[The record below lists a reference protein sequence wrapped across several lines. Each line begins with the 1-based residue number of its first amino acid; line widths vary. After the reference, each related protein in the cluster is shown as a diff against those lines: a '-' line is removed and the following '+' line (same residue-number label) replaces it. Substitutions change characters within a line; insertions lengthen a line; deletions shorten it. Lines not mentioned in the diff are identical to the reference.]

1 MAKKA
6 TNQFLINEYRKSAQ
20 QIVDDTIDL
29 YKFTSG
35 LEDSKIKAIST
46 PKIKTIQNAASGIYS
61 EMSNGNIKDVEES
74 ALLLDTYASLVS
86 GTPLQVIEANRN
98 FYWKSLGIE
107 DTKSFWQAICDSYE
121 LNSVQRD
128 ISKVVKN
135 LSESKSNEMD
145 KIYQEELS
153 ELQYK
158 ANKLQDPNK
167 PYRNMLANATVQASN
182 MLPDTLRSL
191 GITAGVIGGASLL
204 TYLTGGTASP
214 TLISALKIAST
225 SKKVNLLS
233 AGSNI
238 AYTFFDTKERQYGN
252 TLYKLYNMT
261 DKDGKQIN
269 IKEDSAK
276 KVANTVSI
284 INGLEEAIPLD
295 TLSLGLL
302 SGVVGKSAV
311 KATAKPVRE
320 FFKDYVVGSLFE
332 AGTEGAQD
340 VTEDYYVNKFL
351 KEYDNKNG
359 TSFYVYDEDKFTT
372 YLDTFF
378 KSSGDALLPS
388 MVLSAGQSLVTSPLR
403 VAKYAKNQK
412 KINDVNKTYDIKTTL
427 HTENDGNIFTASGIQ
442 YVSKTDIYDGYENMS
457 NGAKSYFD
465 NNVFVVSK
473 DENNTVELGEFS
485 NILDNCKVINEKD
498 IPEGYQ
504 TYSNGETT
512 IAVPKLEVSNIVVD
526 ERYKK
531 QGYNSYKDEATIA
544 MQNIIENING
554 KVNELSPV
562 NILDIENSNFA
573 KFDNSKKQGNRVFNS
588 KEELS
593 KVLDIDRI
601 NNETN
606 TILFDTEQEALDF
619 IQTVKDKQYAIEGDN
634 IIKNSTGY
642 ADITFRIDDNDI
654 NYRIGVI
661 NANNKKNG
669 LFQRFFAIT
678 EDEKKTEFYKSLSEN
693 GYTNEEIKKVNQ
705 DINKIK
711 TSIEQSIRNSM
722 QDSNAKL
729 PNNIVKNIEA
739 GSRALY
745 ILAKREGMDV
755 DDFMSLINV
764 KFDTEL
770 DDINGIFK
778 KANTIL
784 NQIPTNREEFVIKNK
799 LFGNV
804 ITPYNEINDKL
815 SIEAFKLIKIEDGKL
830 QYHDKKS
837 NKNVNI
843 TIDKDAYI
851 VDINKEFNK
860 KEFIS
865 YIKNEYDLED
875 SDYKKLKN
883 LVKSINKE
891 STKTYK
897 QALEILSDYGDY
909 FYNVEDVENHLF
921 NGTSDSPDIIIDGND
936 YYVKNTKKI
945 NVDAASYFKRDAY
958 KTEKT
963 DSNTNKFNQVKNDI
977 PVTVEEK
984 QIDDKTTGVIAENS
998 QNEQQNSEVNE
1009 VKPKKATK
1017 KAKKSDIKNVKVSEN
1032 ETEIKQNEEKTSDVK
1047 VVKEEQKTEEKAET
1061 EAKNNEEKIDD
1072 IEYLTESFLNDSDFE
1087 VEYFSDTIDSYK
1099 EIFDNNTKP
1108 YTITLGKNA
1117 NVSTIIHE
1125 VGHLLRSTLKIEELK
1140 NVSKLYKID
1149 VTDWIIDSTEITQK
1163 DGKFVFNNKEY
1174 ATEEE
1179 AQKARSKSIEAEEN
1193 FAIDFTQFIY
1203 EGRTYS
1209 TLLNNIFSK
1218 IKSML
1223 TSIAKSLLRNGQL
1236 RKENLSDSIY
1246 EMFNELL
1253 ITDYDKAH
1261 KKFKEQ
1267 EKEEKEFKLND
1278 KQESSESEKIY
1289 EKVREFGRLKYV
1301 KNDEFGGGFTSD
1313 TGIDLSVSDLREFAS
1328 KGYFI
1333 PLTTIQKAINK
1344 GYGDNV
1350 ILETN
1355 DSTYTIN
1362 YYMNTFTKYLNGKEL
1377 SEIEK
1382 SFVDSFKEL
1391 HWSPEQLVGRYEYR
1405 LLTNEKY
1412 LKDSCAKIVEY
1423 LRPVKNKRSGLVEFR
1438 SYDAHDS
1445 IAVAVARKVVSS
1457 TGEDLKIALE
1467 DARSFVRAYPGIWAR
1482 EIFRADSGYDIY
1494 NDDTQNWYY
1503 KEMLT
1508 ADQKYSNF
1516 LLTFS
1521 NNNEFEKVAKLSEM
1535 ENFNDELFDADFE
1548 IEQNIDKEI
1557 GWFDDELDND
1567 LSLLDQEFTSK
1578 NNQKYN
1584 DLVLKRLNELGKT
1597 YKRKARVELNQ
1608 ILSSLEYQNYKDTVE
1623 DIQQLLKNIQRDV
1636 QQEGIKLNLN
1646 ENDLK
1651 FIDSFDKVGISYD
1664 DIYEKSI
1671 NIINQLNEDFLYNE
1685 NYSEELNSKLSNY
1698 FEDLRST
1705 IKESL
1710 NNHLK
1715 LTQSLSDIKISVSN
1729 DLRGTI
1735 SKEYLDKIKQHE
1747 KTLAK
1752 YRNSLSRAIDTLKKR
1767 NEKIEQLQNINSL
1780 LKKEANRANS
1790 RLRAEYT
1797 RRYKQSISKIASV
1810 NSQVDAEFGYV
1821 ASYINYLVG
1830 NKVKQSDNLN
1840 RITLDDVSTE
1850 IISDTATNTQT
1861 SDFVV
1866 SKLNEDNEFAI
1877 VSKNGIELKNL
1888 SDMVTSQYL
1897 YEPVGKE
1904 DVFASTDLGNDI
1916 LKEYSNIVENVFTK
1930 ELIDEL
1936 SNYQSNIKD
1945 IIKRELDVY
1954 IENDSKDSKSI
1965 IQKNSAKFI
1974 YNYLKNKNVDQINE
1988 FIENEKEIGI
1998 RNIKKVANNLNA
2010 EYSENNKSETKDDV
2024 KNNSI
2029 KTKDVTKEVIN
2040 NYEIL
2045 DDFVSSLRKDISNTF
2060 PSELVKSIYNVTKD
2074 YDKTYSHIN
2083 NMLFSNFSAW
2093 GVDTQKVLYNATQDL
2108 KKQYKEQLQEK
2119 RNAKKIEISKKT
2131 IDMANSLRRDFGL
2144 TDEMKKQFISEYI
2157 DRNELEDFNRNIEPD
2172 TFIKQN
2178 PDVLNYIVSQLYK
2191 KDVNH
2196 KFVGDIGKKTL
2207 VDNFKDISMILTA
2220 QPTQIFN
2227 YLSELSGKKYD
2238 DKFSGSFNNF
2248 FIRPVLEK
2256 ENIKLQNIDK
2266 RLTKSATLF
2275 NELFKTDYRNRIN
2288 LFTSTDVTV
2297 INNGKAERV
2306 STESLG
2312 LLPVEV
2318 YKSSYDKKTKT
2329 WQEASKQKGTRQ
2341 DAMAVYIYSKQLYQN
2356 DVAVRNR
2363 KVVLN
2368 EDNLTHPVKLLKN
2381 VNGIDFATIEDL
2393 HNNPLKY
2400 LTKEEMHFADFM
2412 IDEVGSTF
2420 NEIKKIKY
2428 DLDNVIM
2435 DSVKDYFPLKDAKKR
2450 FSDIMTSSSKGK
2462 PKANNSM
2469 TKARTNAIYELDLNV
2484 VDIFEEAIKQQE
2496 HYIAFAEW
2504 ANTFNRMW
2512 DSQGNLKQLVEKSA
2526 GREMSKFVYDYAATV
2541 VNRHYLRP
2549 RQTEEIMNKV
2559 IGNSS
2564 VAKICGSITTLF
2576 RQYGSVINAS
2586 TSLKISPK
2594 EIAKAFADI
2603 FKTIPGSDKT
2613 WAQWIDEVDYNI
2625 KERNLSPV
2633 NEEALSKF
2641 SRNLF
2646 DNSEAIDTV
2655 KKYTTDKMIDLVKK
2669 TDKFFAQVVWLA
2681 CYRKYYGLYSNEQLV
2696 EYKGANNVSKEAV
2709 YKAMMAVRST
2719 QSGSSVVEN
2728 TTLQNRAVNGS
2739 YLWKAI
2745 TQFSNDIIKLQSS
2758 LFWDTK
2764 RYIDN
2769 KDIYSAVCTAAVLPL
2784 FSILFNC
2791 FLNGDWLPEEDDDLP
2806 VDYHA
2811 LLKDLLAE
2819 ATNTVI
2825 PVVGKYVGNNIQGY
2839 GNESLIP
2846 FVDPI
2851 SNLIQTSYKIVN
2863 PPQGKE
2869 RSEVAIRGAKKL
2881 GLDALEIAGMPSEF
2895 ARKVLNVFVDPNDLS
2910 PQVNIGYL
2918 FNSNVGNFM
2927 KGSALTIDN

>member
-6 TNQFLINEYRKSAQ
+6 KNQFLIDEFRKSAQ
-20 QIVDDTIDL
+20 QIVDDTVDL
-29 YKFTSG
+29 YKFTSS
-35 LEDSKIKAIST
+35 LEDSQIKAISA
-46 PKIKTIQNAASGIYS
+46 PKIKSIQSAASSIYS
-61 EMSNGNIKDVEES
+61 EMANGNIKDVEES

-86 GTPLQVIEANRN
+86 GTPLQVIEADRD
-98 FYWKSLGIE
+98 FYWSSLGIN
-107 DTKSFWQAICDSYE
+107 DTKSLWKAICDSYE

-128 ISKVVKN
+128 ISKTVKK
-135 LSESKSNEMD
+135 LSESKSDEMD
-145 KIYQEELS
+145 KIYQEELA

-158 ANKLQDPNK
+158 ANQLQDPNK
-167 PYRNMLANATVQASN
+167 PYRNMLSNATVQASN

-191 GITAGVIGGASLL
+191 GISAGVIGVSSLL
-204 TYLTGGTASP
+204 TYMTGGTASP
-214 TLISALKIAST
+214 TLMSALKIASA
-225 SKKVNLLS
+225 SKKVGIAS
-233 AGSNI
+233 AGTNM

-252 TLYKLYNMT
+252 TLYRLYNMT
-261 DKDGKQIN
+261 DKDGNQIN

-302 SGVVGKSAV
+302 NGVVGKSAV

-332 AGTEGAQD
+332 AGTEGSQD
-340 VTEDYYVNKFL
+340 VTEDYYIDKFL
-351 KEYDNKNG
+351 EEYDNKNG

-378 KSSGDALLPS
+378 KSSSDAFLPS
-388 MVLSAGQSLVTSPLR
+388 MIMSAGQSLVTSPLR
-403 VAKYAKNQK
+403 VVRYAKNQK

-427 HTENDGNIFTASGIQ
+427 HTENDGNIFNASGIQ
-442 YVSKTDIYDGYENMS
+442 YVSKSDIYDGYENMS
-457 NGAKSYFD
+457 DGAKNYFN
-465 NNVFVVSK
+465 NNVFVINK
-473 DENNTVELGEFS
+473 GENEKVNNRDFS
-485 NILDNCKVINEKD
+485 SILDNCITIDEKD

-573 KFDNSKKQGNRVFNS
+573 KFDNSNKQGNRVFNS

-593 KVLDIDRI
+593 KVFATERI

-654 NYRIGVI
+654 KYRIGVI
-661 NANNKKNG
+661 DSKNKKDG
-669 LFQRFFAIT
+669 LFQRFFAIS
-678 EDEKKTEFYKSLSEN
+678 EDEKKTEFYKNLSEN

-711 TSIEQSIRNSM
+711 TSLEESIRNSM

-729 PNNIVKNIEA
+729 PKNIVNNIEA

-745 ILAKREGMDV
+745 ILAKREGMNV

-764 KFDTEL
+764 KFDSEL

-784 NQIPTNREEFVIKNK
+784 NQIPTNREEFTIKNR
-799 LFGNV
+799 LFNKE
-804 ITPYNEINDKL
+804 TPNNLINDKL
-815 SIEAFKLIKIEDGKL
+815 SIKAFKLNKNEDVAL
-830 QYHDKKS
+830 QYYDE
-837 NKNVNI
+837 NRNNNVNI

-851 VDINKEFNK
+851 VDINKEISKKNK
-860 KEFIS
+860 ENFIS
-865 YIKNEYDLED
+865 YIKDTFDIED
-875 SDYKKLKN
+875 SEFKDIKN
-883 LVKSINKE
+883 LVSNIKDKN
-891 STKTYK
+891 TKTYK
-897 QALEILSDYGDY
+897 QALEILSNYSKY
-909 FYNVEDVENHLF
+909 FKDLGEPENYLF
-921 NGTSDSPDIIIDGND
+921 NELGNRPDIIIDGND

-945 NVDAASYFKRDAY
+945 NVDVASYFKRDTAQ
-958 KTEKT
+958 TEKI
-963 DSNTNKFNQVKNDI
+963 DNNVIKSEPVKNDI
-977 PVTVEEK
+977 PVIVEEK
-984 QIDDKTTGVIAENS
+984 PIDDKITGVIAENS
-998 QNEQQNSEVNE
+998 QNEQQNSEEKE
-1009 VKPKKATK
+1009 VKHKKTIK
-1017 KAKKSDIKNVKVSEN
+1017 KSKKSDIEN
-1032 ETEIKQNEEKTSDVK
+1032 EKVEENIQNNNTSNENI
-1047 VVKEEQKTEEKAET
+1047 VVEEQKTEEKSET
-1061 EAKNNEEKIDD
+1061 EAKNNEEKIDEID
-1072 IEYLTESFLNDSDFE
+1072 YLTESFLNDSDFE
-1087 VEYFSDTIDSYK
+1087 VEYFTKTIDGYK

-1125 VGHLLRSTLKIEELK
+1125 VGHLLRSTLKLEELQ
-1140 NVSKLYKID
+1140 NVSKLYNID
-1149 VTDWIIDSTEITQK
+1149 TTDWIIDSTEITQK
-1163 DGKFVFNNKEY
+1163 DDKFVFNNKEY

-1179 AQKARSKSIEAEEN
+1179 AQKARNKSIEAEEN

-1203 EGRTYS
+1203 EGKTYS

-1236 RKENLSDSIY
+1236 RKENLSEPIY

-1261 KKFKEQ
+1261 KKFKEK
-1267 EKEEKEFKLND
+1267 EKEEIEI
-1278 KQESSESEKIY
+1278 EPSEKKEGKVDE
-1289 EKVREFGRLKYV
+1289 EKINERVKEFGRFKYV

-1313 TGIDLSVSDLREFAS
+1313 TGIDLSISDLRSFAS
-1328 KGYFI
+1328 NGYFI
-1333 PLTTIQKAINK
+1333 PLVTIQNVINK

-1350 ILETN
+1350 ILELE
-1355 DSTYTIN
+1355 DITYTIN
-1362 YYMNTFTKYLNGKEL
+1362 DYMNAFTKYLNGKEL
-1377 SEIEK
+1377 NESENTLVNLFDK
-1382 SFVDSFKEL
+1382 L
-1391 HWSPEQLVGRYEYR
+1391 HWSPEQLIGRYEYK

-1412 LKDSCAKIVEY
+1412 LKDSCSKIVEY

-1445 IAVAVARKVVSS
+1445 VAVSVAKKVVSS

-1521 NNNEFEKVAKLSEM
+1521 NNNEFEKVSKLSEM
-1535 ENFNDELFDADFE
+1535 ENLSDELFDDDFE

-1584 DLVLKRLNELGKT
+1584 DLILKRLNNLGKT

-1608 ILSSLEYQNYKDTVE
+1608 ILSNLEYQNYKDTVE

-1651 FIDSFDKVGISYD
+1651 FIDSFDEVGISYD
-1664 DIYEKSI
+1664 DIYEKSM
-1671 NIINQLNEDFLYNE
+1671 NIIKQLNEDFLYNE
-1685 NYSEELNSKLSNY
+1685 NYSEELNTKLSNY

-1715 LTQSLSDIKISVSN
+1715 LTQSLSDIKLSVAN

-1735 SKEYLDKIKQHE
+1735 SKEYLDKINQHE

-1752 YRNSLSRAIDTLKKR
+1752 YRNSLSRAIDTLKIR

-1797 RRYKQSISKIASV
+1797 RRYKQSISKIASL
-1810 NSQVDAEFGYV
+1810 NSQVDAEFGNV

-1840 RITLDDVSTE
+1840 RITLDDISTE

-1861 SDFVV
+1861 SNFVV

-1888 SDMVTSQYL
+1888 SDMITSQYL
-1897 YEPVGKE
+1897 YEPIGKE
-1904 DVFASTDLGNDI
+1904 DVFASTDLGNDV
-1916 LKEYSNIVENVFTK
+1916 LREYSNIIETVFTK

-1936 SNYQSNIKD
+1936 STYQNNIKD

-1954 IENDSKDSKSI
+1954 IQNKSKDSKAI
-1965 IQKNSAKFI
+1965 IQKNVAKFI
-1974 YNYLKNKNVDQINE
+1974 YNYLRNKNVDQINK
-1988 FIENEKEIGI
+1988 FIQNEKEIGI

-2010 EYSENNKSETKDDV
+2010 EYDEKDIETRDINKK
-2024 KNNSI
+2024 
-2029 KTKDVTKEVIN
+2029 VIN
-2040 NYEIL
+2040 NYEII
-2045 DDFVSSLRKDISNTF
+2045 DDFVSSLRKEISDSF
-2060 PSELVKSIYNVTKD
+2060 PSELVKAIYNVTKD
-2074 YDKTYSHIN
+2074 YDKTYSNIN
-2083 NMLFSNFSAW
+2083 NMLFNNFSAW
-2093 GVDTQKVLYNATQDL
+2093 GVETQKVLYNATRDL

-2131 IDMANSLRRDFGL
+2131 IDMANSLRQDFGL

-2157 DRNELEDFNRNIEPD
+2157 DRNELEDFNRDIEPD

-2196 KFVGDIGKKTL
+2196 KFVGDVGKKN
-2207 VDNFKDISMILTA
+2207 VFDNLKDISMILTA

-2227 YLSELSGKKYD
+2227 YLSELSGQKYD
-2238 DKFSGSFNNF
+2238 DKFSGSFNDF

-2288 LFTSTDVTV
+2288 LFTSTDATI

-2306 STESLG
+2306 SIESLG
-2312 LLPVEV
+2312 LLPVKV
-2318 YKSSYDKKTKT
+2318 YKSNYDKKTKT
-2329 WQEASKQKGTRQ
+2329 WQEASKQNGTRQ

-2381 VNGIDFATIEDL
+2381 GNGIDFATIEDL

-2400 LTKEEMHFADFM
+2400 LTKEEKSFADFM
-2412 IDEVGSTF
+2412 INEVGSTF

-2428 DLDNVIM
+2428 DIDNVIM

-2484 VDIFEEAIKQQE
+2484 VDIFEEAVKQQE

-2512 DSQGNLKQLVEKSA
+2512 DSQGNLKQLIEKSA
-2526 GREMSKFVYDYAATV
+2526 GKEMSKFVYDYASTV

-2549 RQTEEIMNKV
+2549 KQTEEIMNRV

-2576 RQYGSVINAS
+2576 RQFGSVINAS

-2603 FKTIPGSDKT
+2603 FKTMPDSDKT

-2646 DNSEAIDTV
+2646 DNSETIDTV

-2681 CYRKYYGLYSNEQLV
+2681 CYRKYYFVYSNKELDV
-2696 EYKGANNVSKEAV
+2696 YKGANNINKESV

-2758 LFWDTK
+2758 LIWDTNRNIK
-2764 RYIDN
+2764 N
-2769 KDIYSAVCTAAVLPL
+2769 KDISSAICTLAVLPL

-2806 VDYHA
+2806 VDYNA
-2811 LLKDLLAE
+2811 LIKDLLAE
-2819 ATNTVI
+2819 LANTSI

-2839 GNESLIP
+2839 GNESFIP

-2851 SNLIQTSYKIVN
+2851 SNLIQTAYKIVN

-2881 GLDALEIAGMPSEF
+2881 GLDALELAGMPSEF
-2895 ARKVLNVFVDPNDLS
+2895 VRKVLNVFVDPNDLS

-2918 FNSNVGNFM
+2918 FNSNVGNYM